1 MVTAIQEHARQAL
14 YKDIKKD
21 LFTNARVM
29 HTHQIGRVIDHDVL
43 TKCRLSLYGQQSDA
57 IKRMTHKTGDY
68 DDMEKVRSTYDD
80 YHINPA
86 SFELEDN
93 LCVIYFNTYGES
105 FEGTDIIDRPEDGYT
120 CGGCHI
126 KMQMSL
132 KLLPDYCPRCGRI
145 TPLGRLKKDKV
156 LRR

>member
-1 MVTAIQEHARQAL
+1 MVKRSYEHMRQELSEELRRDL
-14 YKDIKKD
+14 YH
-21 LFTNARVM
+21 NSRVM
-29 HTHQIGRVIDHDVL
+29 HAPILGRLVDHEEIN
-43 TKCRLSLYGQQSDA
+43 KCRLSLYGQQSAA
-57 IKRMTHKTGDY
+57 IRRFAKKTGDAE
-68 DDMEKVRSTYDD
+68 DMEALRDRYSD
-80 YHINPA
+80 YKIRPS

-93 LCVIYFNTYGES
+93 IAVIYFNTYGES
-105 FEGTDIIDRPEDGYT
+105 FEGTDIIDNPQDGYT